1 MVALLPALSVVVL
14 SALLPQGPHDV
25 HASAR
30 DDGANEG
37 LLIAQ
42 SAREHSAP
50 IANDGAPVPLRE
62 EDLPWCVS
70 ADDPRCAPLHNDAG
84 RFGSDSSVG
93 FTAAQP
99 HADALPP
106 KPPACETWTPS
117 SGLAPRL
124 GVSHRVER
132 PPRGAGGRV
141 A

>member
-1 MVALLPALSVVVL
+1 MRRSRPRPAVADCRCGLFGGTAPPLHDGASNCRGLAAPEHTSTLPAFAMVALLPALSVVVL

-30 DDGANEG
+30 DDAANEG

-70 ADDPRCAPLHNDAG
+70 ADDP
-84 RFGSDSSVG
+84 
-93 FTAAQP
+93 
-99 HADALPP
+99 
-106 KPPACETWTPS
+106 
-117 SGLAPRL
+117 
-124 GVSHRVER
+124 
-132 PPRGAGGRV
+132 
-141 A
+141 